1 MKKNISIKINVKA
14 IASAMISNG
23 YYARLK
29 TDRRAARAAAR
40 RRAVARRVQ
49 LEAAHRRIYEEAV
62 RRLETKKAAAKKA
75 AAMARYYRR
84 AGVTDQIVAKDKA
97 RKSFVD
103 KEAARWKH
111 RIENVE
117 AYKRLYIKLSVVVTE
132 KMARVFRATIE
143 GVKALKT
150 FVDLGCKALVTK
162 AAKKSFFDLQR
173 FAEEKKTVEVDVN
186 SADAV
191 LLSRIAGFGSQTVSA
206 ILEERT
212 MNGAFK
218 SVEDFTDRVVL
229 GNGRKV
235 NWDKAQSGVYIP
247 VIGKAER
254 SQKSVAD
261 RLYDVINNEN
271 HELDG
276 DIRRK
281 LMNKGLYSTVKMQSF
296 EAVVSKDSRIGVLF
310 RMGIVSQ
317 PASMFTEPYAEK
329 GVVLYDSIKHPVCV
343 PYGTNKVV
351 AVNNS
356 SILRINASSKAERD
370 KMALTFWDAFNDGEA
385 ALILAD
391 VKEKGR
397 VRRHLLTKVDNE
409 YISLSSLV
417 KVYGKDGKFHKDN
430 AVFAKKQ
437 IVKVYASFMRDLM
450 IYSTSQNRQDNFL
463 LFNSETKEDTE
474 IAVRI
479 FNEATY
485 GQYKLRVGE
494 EISAAMAVDLTT
506 RISSHTCGLGM
517 REAWVDSFAI
527 LTGKDNQMDG
537 EGIAAQSK
545 VALLLSKNPDE
556 TLNMKAFQDN
566 LEKVHGMQLQMRQH
580 TAKATVHVKAD
591 AYVAEVL
598 GSMNLL
604 KVYVASNDVDIINVE
619 TEENVTEWFMK
630 NLRNLLVKGCGRKSE
645 LSDYD
650 GVVVYESKEA
660 MKYNS
665 LPTTVGDR
673 NFWKDVFDVRKMS
686 GLNVVMVPHDSNE
699 EEDERKA
706 FTASQFWKIP
716 RYAAVKTHHEEE
728 FNVISHEYA
737 YRGVD
742 MAIDFRSDRKYR
754 HGFEKVDTS
763 FMSGLLRNI
772 NAGKEELHPTLF
784 RGLINDSARRVEKA
798 LQLDRYPIAGHVGM
812 FDIDPSYMLLR
823 ARDKSEK
830 EATYGGV
837 LYIKNNTMEVYD
849 PVANK
854 FFDKEG
860 AEPKDRIGL
869 LMKYPAINLCESGF
883 VKFLTD
889 HEVAERVAALNISDE
904 DKFLIANEFAA
915 IKEGSVLLPANLDL
929 IGKIWAGSDRDGDKG
944 VFFFRTNWKYDI
956 VAAMQR
962 WGFQTEGVD
971 IHIDSCKTDKK
982 VVSGADTFAIV
993 NAMQAALHNEK
1004 VGPVTNAS
1012 RVLVQ
1017 PALYGSQNIAET
1029 VKKVLVSAF
1038 ERCFAEN
1045 KKNGCGEYVSSFMS
1059 SYKEI
1064 DGYTV
1069 IVSKEEQYKLFE
1081 ESIENLDFNRSD
1093 IWEQII
1099 KAAKD
1104 FGNLGR
1110 HTQEGTIDAAK
1121 KFYKVCASFVENL
1134 RNFCT
1139 ITPIRYGVKFS
1150 VDWKADKPSF
1160 GLRADRYAKSVIGVS
1175 YNGEDRLED
1184 KNFHGIFAVPE
1195 DGVITVTS
1203 QSSYGEARDEYIIPD
1218 FFAEVRKDAIL
1229 YAIDKLN
1236 ELVDE
1241 YEKVL
1246 TDEKLVALW
1255 SKRFMNASLKINK
1268 NQQSLIHYALGMVDV
1283 IRANY
1288 RSMSEYLTKKN
1299 IHRENMSDTE
1309 IAKVE
1314 GEIRRVL
1321 HENFDEMMFNVN
1333 NVVRIAGKGLS
1344 PETLVDFVA
1353 GGEEAFTNPSGRYAG
1368 ILKEE
1373 TAKVAISRSENN
1385 LAYKKLYG
1393 NLDGSV
1399 NEVVVEDHEVVVNG
1413 ELVGIRVNVEDG
1425 TYTVVHLDDGAYLTR
1440 PLEDFVEIP
1449 EADEEHISVMPYLG
1463 GYDENGMISNETFA
1477 NNIGII
1483 DAVSNC
1489 DEPVIVTT
1497 RRNERGFEQMCLAT
1511 EKGTVI
1517 CDLYQGKNNSA
1528 KYAMKNFFNGFV
1540 GHVEN
1545 VLYPDNQHL
1554 SSAVIVLKKDEKAS
1568 EEKKATVEAAKK
1580 NVATVSAE
1588 DMKNFKF

>member
-1 MKKNISIKINVKA
+1 MKKNSMATVAVFGMCGYGLTSIKAVYKAVK
-14 IASAMISNG
+14 M
-23 YYARLK
+23 
-29 TDRRAARAAAR
+29 D
-40 RRAVARRVQ
+40 
-49 LEAAHRRIYEEAV
+49 
-62 RRLETKKAAAKKA
+62 AAKC
-75 AAMARYYRR
+75 RLH
-84 AGVTDQIVAKDKA
+84 
-97 RKSFVD
+97 
-103 KEAARWKH
+103 KEA
-111 RIENVE
+111 EGE
-117 AYKRLYIKLSVVVTE
+117 TE
-132 KMARVFRATIE
+132 F
-143 GVKALKT
+143 
-150 FVDLGCKALVTK
+150 
-162 AAKKSFFDLQR
+162 SFDLQR
-173 FAEEKKTVEVDVN
+173 FAGKSEKVEVDVN
-186 SADAV
+186 SADASQLV
-191 LLSRIAGFGSQTVSA
+191 KIAGFGAQTVSA
-206 ILEERT
+206 IISERT
-212 MNGAFK
+212 INGTFK
-218 SVEDFTDRVVL
+218 SVEDFTNRVVL
-229 GNGRKV
+229 SNGHKV
-235 NWDKAQSGVYIP
+235 NWDKAQSGTYIP
-247 VIGKAER
+247 VVGKTD
-254 SQKSVAD
+254 SCQKTVTD
-261 RLYDVINNEN
+261 RLYGVISSGN
-271 HELDG
+271 HELTT

-329 GVVLYDSIKHPVCV
+329 GVVLYDSIKHPVRV
-343 PYGTNKVV
+343 AYGTTKVA

-370 KMALTFWDAFNDGEA
+370 KMALTFWDVFNDGET

-391 VKEKGR
+391 VKEKGHI
-397 VRRHLLTKVDNE
+397 RRHLLTKVDNE
-409 YISLSSLV
+409 YISLSTLV
-417 KVYGKDGKFHKDN
+417 KVHGEDGRFHKDN
-430 AVFAKKQ
+430 AVFASNQ
-437 IVKVYASFMRDLM
+437 IIKIYASFTRDLM

-463 LFNSETKEDTE
+463 LFNSETKEDAE
-474 IAVRI
+474 LAVRI

-485 GQYKLRVGE
+485 GQYELRVGE

-545 VALLLSKNPDE
+545 IALLLSKNFDGS
-556 TLNMKAFQDN
+556 LNMRAFQDN
-566 LEKVHGMQLQMRQH
+566 LEKVHGLQLQMRQH

-604 KVYVASNDVDIINVE
+604 KVYVASNGVDIINVE
-619 TEENVTEWFMK
+619 TEENVTEWFME

-754 HGFEKVDTS
+754 YGFEKVDTS

-772 NAGKEELHPTLF
+772 NAGNEELHPTLF
-784 RGLINDSARRVEKA
+784 RGLINDSARRAEKA

-812 FDIDPSYMLLR
+812 FDIDPSYMLLC
-823 ARDKSEK
+823 ACGKNKD
-830 EATYGGV
+830 EATNGGV
-837 LYIKNNTMEVYD
+837 LTIKDNVMEVYD

-854 FFDKEG
+854 FFDKEV

-889 HEVAERVAALNISDE
+889 HEVAERIAALDISGE

-944 VFFFRTNWKYDI
+944 VFFFRTNWEYDI

-962 WGFQTEGVD
+962 WGFQSEGVD
-971 IHIDSCKTDKK
+971 IRINSAKTDKM
-982 VVSGADTFAIV
+982 VVAGIDTFAIV

-1038 ERCFAEN
+1038 KHCFAE
-1045 KKNGCGEYVSSFMS
+1045 KKNGHEEYVSSFS
-1059 SYKEI
+1059 SGTI

-1069 IVSKEEQYKLFE
+1069 VVSEEDQYERFE
-1081 ESIENLDFNRSD
+1081 KSIKNLDFNRSD

-1218 FFAEVRKDAIL
+1218 FFAGVRKDAIL

-1299 IHRENMSDTE
+1299 IHRESMSDTE

-1321 HENFDEMMFNVN
+1321 HENFDEMMSNVN

-1344 PETLVDFVA
+1344 PETLVDFIA

-1393 NLDGSV
+1393 YLDESV
-1399 NEVVVEDHEVVVNG
+1399 NEVIVEDHEVVVNG

-1425 TYTVVHLDDGAYLTR
+1425 TYTVVHLDDGAYLVR

-1497 RRNERGFEQMCLAT
+1497 RRNEMGFEQMCLAT
-1511 EKGTVI
+1511 EKGAVI
-1517 CDLYQGKNNSA
+1517 CDLYQGRNNGA

-1545 VLYPDNQHL
+1545 VLYPDNRHL

-1588 DMKNFKF
+1588 DIKNFKF